1 MEYLT
6 APWREAYVRKL
17 CRPERGCVLCAAS
30 KAADDRKAMV
40 LHRGAD
46 NFVLLNKYP
55 YTPGHLMIAP
65 LRHRALFEKEDK
77 KASAEMAEM
86 LKLCLRVLR
95 RRYRPQGFNVG
106 MNLGKAAGAGVT
118 GHFHLHVICRWE
130 GDSNFMPLA
139 GGTRVFIE
147 DLETA
152 YDRLR
157 PLFRSPARRKGGRV
171 KARPG
176 RA

>member
-6 APWREAYVRKL
+6 APWREAYVRGL
-17 CRPERGCVLCAAS
+17 CRRARGCVLCSAS
-30 KAADDRKAMV
+30 RAADERKALV
-40 LHRGAD
+40 LHRGAHHV
-46 NFVLLNKYP
+46 VLLNKFP

-65 LRHRALFEKEDK
+65 LRHRARFEKEDK
-77 KASAEMAEM
+77 KVSAELAEM

-95 RRYRPQGFNVG
+95 RGYRPQGFNVG

-118 GHFHLHVICRWE
+118 GHYHLHVICRWE

-147 DLETA
+147 TLQTA
-152 YDRLR
+152 YNRLR
-157 PLFRSPARRKGGRV
+157 PLFRTL
-171 KARPG
+171 ARPE